1 MLQLSRSLATALL
14 CCSAIFAAAAHAAA
28 SQPSP
33 LQLAQFTVRD
43 ATNGIEW
50 LRCTTGQNWN
60 GVTCS
65 GEARLLTFGEAERA
79 TAIASEELGGR
90 WRLPTRAELE
100 TLLCDACT
108 DVKIDARSYP
118 RTPPAPFWSATPN
131 WFSSAHHWTVNF
143 RNGYGAS
150 RNPPGM
156 RHYLRLVRDLP
167 KRE

>member
-1 MLQLSRSLATALL
+1 MPKQQRRLPCFEHTPPTCRSRASATT
-14 CCSAIFAAAAHAAA
+14 SKKKSERRAAT
-28 SQPSP
+28 
-33 LQLAQFTVRD
+33 L
-43 ATNGIEW
+43 
-50 LRCTTGQNWN
+50 
-60 GVTCS
+60 
-65 GEARLLTFGEAERA
+65 
-79 TAIASEELGGR
+79 ASEELGGR

-131 WFSSAHHWTVNF
+131 WFSSAHHWTINF